1 MAVFKEVRQLRLD
14 QLVLSPQ
21 QARTRDVEKG
31 LDELVENIRV
41 HGQLEPIIVSPASEG
56 DRFEIVAGQRRW
68 LALRRLGAATIHAA
82 VLDHRI
88 DEVTAQAIS
97 VSENLVRR
105 DLSGKDLISICTR
118 LHHRYGS
125 VKAVAE
131 ELGLPYNKVR
141 SYVKFDRLR
150 PELKTLVES
159 GRLDIKS
166 ALHLEDHY
174 DESTVE
180 LHKLQTI
187 AAALSEMTNA
197 QKAEYFRAMQIDRAG
212 GAPVA
217 ADGTAGYG
225 RRAPGAVRQILVTLR
240 ADEVELLR
248 EWAKEHHLTQDA
260 GAGQI
265 IRAHL
270 RRHTATARPAGGP
283 SALRRGA
290 AGNRAE

>member
-41 HGQLEPIIVSPASEG
+41 QGQLEPIIVSPASEG

-82 VLDHRI
+82 ILDHRI

-166 ALHLEDHY
+166 AIRLEDHY
-174 DESTVE
+174 GESMVE

-187 AAALSEMTNA
+187 ATALAEMTNA
-197 QKAEYFRAMQIDRAG
+197 QKAEYFRAMQLDRAG
-212 GAPVA
+212 GAPAAV

-240 ADEVELLR
+240 TDEVELLR

-260 GAGQI
+260 AAGQI

-270 RRHTATARPAGGP
+270 RRHTAAVRPK
-283 SALRRGA
+283 RGA
-290 AGNRAE
+290 

>member
-31 LDELVENIRV
+31 LEELVENIRV
-41 HGQLEPIIVSPASEG
+41 HGQLEPIIVSPAPEG

-68 LALRRLGAATIHAA
+68 LALRRLGATTVHAA
-82 VLDHRI
+82 ILDHRI

-105 DLSGKDLISICTR
+105 DLTGKDLISICTK

-159 GRLDIKS
+159 GQLDIKS
-166 ALHLEDHY
+166 ALRLEDHY
-174 DESTVE
+174 DDSAVE
-180 LHKLQTI
+180 LQKLQTI
-187 AAALSEMTNA
+187 AAVLTEMTNA

-212 GAPVA
+212 GAPAVA
-217 ADGTAGYG
+217 EGAAGYG
-225 RRAPGAVRQILVTLR
+225 RRAPGAVRQVLVTLR
-240 ADEVELLR
+240 ADEVEVLR

-260 GAGQI
+260 AAGQI

-270 RRHTATARPAGGP
+270 RRHTATARPN
-283 SALRRGA
+283 RRA
-290 AGNRAE
+290 